1 MALSNAASSVIAKQA
16 APRLLLRP
24 SSFSLA
30 PAFRPGFEWG
40 VILQA
45 VLTAFRLFGFSP
57 CARPRAQANFRKPA
71 EAGWEKPACFAD
83 PGVNAW
89 AREKPC
95 PDDAPRQVVKQAL
108 GVLLVLTLCFGVS
121 SLQAAERIT
130 AVIDPTGRIIF
141 VNEPTPVPAPTESPA
156 PGGLPDGSAAESKS
170 RIDSLI
176 EQAAGEHQVDPE
188 LVRAI
193 VQVESNYNP
202 YAVSPRGA
210 RGLMQLIPATA
221 RRFGVTDIFDPEE
234 NLGGGIRYLK
244 YLMGMFDGDL
254 QLSLAAYNAGE
265 NVVARWRRVPPIPE
279 TRNYVRKIGAIYP
292 LRRPSPPTAGNGAAP
307 SAPRIVK
314 AVDGNGVVHFT
325 NTDQP

>member
-1 MALSNAASSVIAKQA
+1 MALK
-16 APRLLLRP
+16 RLIG
-24 SSFSLA
+24 LA
-30 PAFRPGFEWG
+30 VQQKAFREE
-40 VILQA
+40 V
-45 VLTAFRLFGFSP
+45 
-57 CARPRAQANFRKPA
+57 C
-71 EAGWEKPACFAD
+71 
-83 PGVNAW
+83 
-89 AREKPC
+89 
-95 PDDAPRQVVKQAL
+95 

-244 YLMGMFDGDL
+244 YLMEMFDGDL